1 MARIRSIKPGFG
13 TSEAIAHL
21 SLGCELHFAKLWTYA
36 DDEGRGLDNA
46 RLIKGAIWP
55 LRDEVDVDQV
65 EDWQGELARAGRI
78 VRYEAIGK
86 RYFQVVNWDEHQKPQ
101 HPKASEYPPPPVENA
116 HDGAPSAPESE
127 NGLRPAPEPSH
138 EADRK
143 PHEASPKKPPVVVVG
158 EGEGVGEG
166 DVESDTDGADVTRLC
181 DRLADAIEAN
191 GSRRPVVGKT
201 WLEACDR
208 MLRLDGRTPEQ
219 VERAIDWCQAD
230 EFWRAN
236 VLSMPKL
243 RDKFDQMRLQAKR
256 ATGPPNGRSRSNV
269 DSNFAVLRQLAEHDA
284 RAAG

>member
-1 MARIRSIKPGFG
+1 VARIRSIKPGFG
-13 TSEAIAHL
+13 TSEAIAYL

-55 LRDEVDVDQV
+55 LRDEVDVHQV
-65 EDWQGELARAGRI
+65 EDWQCELDRAGRI
-78 VRYEAIGK
+78 VRYEEGGK

-101 HPKASEYPPPPVENA
+101 HPKASDYPPPPVENA
-116 HDGAPSAPESE
+116 HDDAPPAPESE
-127 NGLRPAPEPSH
+127 NGLRPAPEQSH

-143 PHEASPKKPPVVVVG
+143 HHEASPKKPPVVVVG
-158 EGEGVGEG
+158 EGEGEGEG
-166 DVESDTDGADVTRLC
+166 DVASDAVGADVRRLC

-191 GSRRPVVGKT
+191 GSKRPTVGKT
-201 WLEACDR
+201 WYEACDR

-243 RDKFDQMRLQAKR
+243 RDKFDQLRLQAKR
-256 ATGPPNGRSRSNV
+256 STGPPNGRSRSNV